1 MEERKTQ
8 ARENAGGRA
17 SAAARW
23 IVFPSVST
31 VLIAVVLAGAAYDGG
46 AAASLRAADAMV
58 TATPGNDFVPA
69 TVTIG
74 VGEKVTWT
82 NGGGAHNVRFVDGQ
96 FEVPPDATSTW
107 PPTVARTFSNT
118 GSYAYYCELH
128 GSAQGAGMAGTVIVN
143 AAPTPGPPPPG
154 PPPPG
159 PPPPPG
165 GSPPPTG
172 GPPGGGGGGGGA
184 GGGGGGGGDPSPG
197 TPPGGKLSTKVTLQ
211 VSDATPVSGGRVR
224 FFGSVQ
230 PEQDGR
236 LLQLQRRG
244 RGGSYRTLKKLRLR
258 DAGASRSKFS
268 GTLRVLGD
276 AVFRARLPADG
287 DHQTGTSR
295 TRRLNVP

>member
-1 MEERKTQ
+1 MSRHVEG
-8 ARENAGGRA
+8 AGGRA
-17 SAAARW
+17 SAATRW
-23 IVFPSVST
+23 LP
-31 VLIAVVLAGAAYDGG
+31 VLGASAAVLVGVTIAEASSEGP
-46 AAASLRAADAMV
+46 AASTRVESDVPV
-58 TATPGNDFVPA
+58 TVSSNVYDPNP
-69 TVTIG
+69 VTIP
-74 VGEKVTWT
+74 VGETVTWT
-82 NGGGAHNVRFVDGQ
+82 NIQGDHNVRFVDGM
-96 FEVPPDATSTW
+96 FEMPPDTQF
-107 PPTVARTFSNT
+107 PPWSVSRTFSNP
-118 GSYAYYCELH
+118 GSYLYYCELH
-128 GSAQGAGMAGTVIVN
+128 GTAQGIGMAGTVIVTP
-143 AAPTPGPPPPG
+143 APQPS
-154 PPPPG
+154 

-172 GPPGGGGGGGGA
+172 GPPGGGGGGGG
-184 GGGGGGGGDPSPG
+184 GGGAGGGGGGDPSPG

-211 VSDATPVSGGRVR
+211 VSDATPASGDRIR

-244 RGGSYRTLKKLRLR
+244 RGGSYRTLKKLKLR

-287 DHQTGTSR
+287 DHLTGTSR